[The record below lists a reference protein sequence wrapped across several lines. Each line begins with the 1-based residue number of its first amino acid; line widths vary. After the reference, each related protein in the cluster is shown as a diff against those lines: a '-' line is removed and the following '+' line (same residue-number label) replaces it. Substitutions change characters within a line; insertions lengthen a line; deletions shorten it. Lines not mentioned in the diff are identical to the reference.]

1 MSEII
6 IQKNESQPTERAKI
20 GRNAGIV
27 GICVNIILFAVKLI
41 AGILSGSVS
50 IIADAVNNLTDAG
63 SSVIVL
69 VGYVIS
75 AKPADKEH
83 PYGHARMEYLCSL
96 FISVIVTVLGIEL
109 LTSSVKTIMSADTV
123 KEYSTVSI
131 VIMASAIIGKL
142 GLALYYRTVGKKIGS
157 EALAASAADSI
168 GDVFATSAVM
178 IGIFLSPVIGPKTD
192 GIFGA
197 AIALYIL
204 VMGIKLI
211 IESSNPLI
219 GTAPDIEL
227 VKNIVA
233 KLKSYD
239 GVLGI
244 HDLVIHSYG
253 FDRFFASV
261 HLEMD
266 SDCDVMESH
275 DIIDNIEAEFRQ
287 YMGIELVIHYDPI
300 TLNDERVSSVR
311 LKVYE
316 IIEGIASGFSA
327 PLSMHDFRIVFGV
340 SHTNIIF
347 DLALSHD
354 FPLNNDEL
362 VDMIRSEIKEK
373 IGKDYNAVITIDR
386 DYTTTRY

>member
-1 MSEII
+1 MSEIT
-6 IQKNESQPTERAKI
+6 IQKNEIQTADRAKI

-27 GICVNIILFAVKLI
+27 GICVNILLFIVKLI
-41 AGILSGSVS
+41 AGIISGSVS

-69 VGYVIS
+69 IGYVIS
-75 AKPADKEH
+75 VKPADKEH

-96 FISVIVTVLGIEL
+96 LISVIVTVLGIEL
-109 LTSSVKTIMSADTV
+109 LTSSVKTIMSAETV
-123 KEYSTVSI
+123 KEYGTASI
-131 VIMASAIIGKL
+131 IIMAAAIIGKL
-142 GLALYYRTVGKKIGS
+142 GLAVYYRTVGKKIGS

-168 GDVFATSAVM
+168 GDVFATSAVI
-178 IGIFLSPVIGPKTD
+178 IGILLSPVIGPKTD

-204 VMGIKLI
+204 IMGIKLI
-211 IESSNPLI
+211 VESSNPLI

-227 VKNIVA
+227 VKTIVT

-287 YMGIELVIHYDPI
+287 SMGIELVIHYDPI
-300 TLNDERVSSVR
+300 TVNDDRVSGLR

-362 VDMIRSEIKEK
+362 VEMIRSEIRGK
-373 IGKDYNAVITIDR
+373 IGRDYNAVITIDR